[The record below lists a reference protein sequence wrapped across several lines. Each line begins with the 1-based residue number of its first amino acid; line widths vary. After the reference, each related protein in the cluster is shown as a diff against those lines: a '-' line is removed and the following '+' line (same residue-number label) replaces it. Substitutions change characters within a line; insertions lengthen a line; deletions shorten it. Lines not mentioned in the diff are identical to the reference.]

1 MKLPQI
7 ALFTSLCLAN
17 AQIPCDIN
25 CAQARQELL
34 KNFSQKSS
42 PTQHIHNALYNPF
55 MPPPSPLQPSPKP
68 QSKKLEPL
76 HLEAII
82 NKKALINGIWYEIG
96 AHKDFTLLEIAQDS
110 ILLKR
115 GKKTQRLYL
124 RDS

>member
-1 MKLPQI
+1 MKLLQI
-7 ALFTSLCLAN
+7 ALFTSLYLAN

-25 CAQARQELL
+25 CAQARQKLF
-34 KNFSQKSS
+34 KNFSSN
-42 PTQHIHNALYNPF
+42 PTQHIHNPLYNPF
-55 MPPPSPLQPSPKP
+55 MPPPPLKPPKP
-68 QSKKLEPL
+68 QNKELKPL

-96 AHKDFTLLEIAQDS
+96 MHKDFTLLEITQDS